1 MKEAARQARDGA
13 RAELLHHEENLV
25 VSTRETDR
33 LLNEYKYS
41 HFCLSHQ
48 SASFVIASLCCSS
61 PTENTTSSSRK
72 LNRIDCFFTNVG
84 NQDLK
89 RTQMAPYSV
98 LEFVGATACGP
109 DSCRPEWQ
117 SKGMAFNFF
126 STAGLARQRRGDRGQ
141 RVSSRMNE
149 WSGEWMNERSIWM
162 NERNDDSFTVS
173 PTPPHLHT
181 AIRGRLLWIWRRR
194 ANKHTRRHNKKN
206 GINKK
211 KKRDWRCPKGGGGT
225 RRWYDAGKRR

>member
-117 SKGMAFNFF
+117 SKGMAFYFF

-149 WSGEWMNERSIWM
+149 
-162 NERNDDSFTVS
+162 
-173 PTPPHLHT
+173 
-181 AIRGRLLWIWRRR
+181 
-194 ANKHTRRHNKKN
+194 
-206 GINKK
+206 
-211 KKRDWRCPKGGGGT
+211 
-225 RRWYDAGKRR
+225 